1 MPNSDSTVVTF
12 ALVML
17 LLVVA
22 VAVSSTSA
30 QKQQTVSVLVYSDST
45 LKTQVSTFSWGE
57 VNPGISVSKYLWIKN
72 YSTIPVTV
80 TFTAAN
86 HQPLEAS
93 TLKLTSDFD
102 GKILKPSENS
112 SVILTLNV
120 PKNIS
125 VISSFSFT
133 VNVQAF
139 AS

>member
-1 MPNSDSTVVTF
+1 MPNSDSAAVTF

-17 LLVVA
+17 LLVVV

-30 QKQQTVSVLVYSDST
+30 QKQPTVLVYSDST